1 MKCGQQLFE
10 IRATNCSWMIWKT
23 MIRNKSTQ
31 NNDEVFVNW
40 GKVLVDEK
48 RHKNLLFRSLK
59 I

>member
-10 IRATNCSWMIWKT
+10 IRATNCSWMIWMT

-31 NNDEVFVNW
+31 NNDKVFVNW

-48 RHKNLLFRSLK
+48 RHKNMQN
-59 I
+59 